1 MGNRMRDFFKNPL
14 IGEALLVFAILL
26 IIVLGVFFGQ
36 RGTSMV
42 DYKDCENNGG
52 KLVKGLNYTVVCIKS
67 EAIIQLSG
75 QTK

>member
-36 RGTSMV
+36 GGTSRV

-52 KLVKGLNYTVVCIKS
+52 VLVKGLNYTVVCIKS
-67 EAIIQLSG
+67 EIIIQLSR
-75 QTK
+75 QSK